1 MHTLRTT
8 VLGLCAALFVAGLAL
23 LSTAQPV
30 AAAPAAQSDTT
41 RVWVSDLYP
50 AGDAPGMLQI
60 VALYPN
66 GNAEQVSVYLTKGT
80 VMEYGTW
87 DESDGTLTLSLV
99 GSTER
104 DYDTPATVEYE
115 LDGDTLS
122 DGNFPFTMVHV
133 LAPDELESMD
143 HAAHEEMHHG
153 EAAPPAV
160 EIDLTAAGL
169 GTVWV
174 SDVYPAADASG
185 LITVLALYPNGNLEQ
200 TSIYLGKD
208 AITEVGTWETS
219 NDGMVDVT
227 LSGTPDKEYD
237 EPVAAGYVLTGTHLV
252 GDAITLMH
260 VNQITPAMM
269 EAAVNPAGTY
279 VSNVYPAADASGLVM
294 VLTLFDNNAAEQ
306 TSIYATKG
314 AIFEVGAW
322 AEEIDGAITVTMTGT
337 LSDTYASPAGVT
349 YTREGDVLQSGAFQ
363 LYRLEQITPAMM
375 DAMTAPSVVTT
386 YQSDTLPA
394 ASSPGRVIT
403 LTLYDDGSLEMS
415 TDFLNDEPPI
425 VEVGTWE
432 QGDDDTLTV
441 TLTGRPDRT
450 YDEPVVIVFAQD
462 GATLDAVEYDTSL
475 YGSEGLSLTEQSAA
489 E

>member
-23 LSTAQPV
+23 LSNAQPV
-30 AAAPAAQSDTT
+30 AAAPAAQDDTT

-66 GNAEQVSVYLTKGT
+66 GNAEQVSVYLTKGA

-99 GSTER
+99 GSTAR
-104 DYDTPATVEYE
+104 DYETPATVDYE

-153 EAAPPAV
+153 DAAPPAA
-160 EIDLTAAGL
+160 EIDLTADGL

-208 AITEVGTWETS
+208 AVTEIGTWETS
-219 NDGMVDVT
+219 DDGMVDVT
-227 LSGTPDKEYD
+227 VTGTPEKAYD
-237 EPVAAGYVLTGTHLV
+237 EPVDAGYVLTGTHLM
-252 GDAITLMH
+252 GDAIALMH

-269 EAAVNPAGTY
+269 EAVVNPAGTY
-279 VSNVYPAADASGLVM
+279 V
-294 VLTLFDNNAAEQ
+294 
-306 TSIYATKG
+306 
-314 AIFEVGAW
+314 
-322 AEEIDGAITVTMTGT
+322 
-337 LSDTYASPAGVT
+337 
-349 YTREGDVLQSGAFQ
+349 
-363 LYRLEQITPAMM
+363 
-375 DAMTAPSVVTT
+375 
-386 YQSDTLPA
+386 
-394 ASSPGRVIT
+394 
-403 LTLYDDGSLEMS
+403 
-415 TDFLNDEPPI
+415 
-425 VEVGTWE
+425 
-432 QGDDDTLTV
+432 
-441 TLTGRPDRT
+441 
-450 YDEPVVIVFAQD
+450 
-462 GATLDAVEYDTSL
+462 
-475 YGSEGLSLTEQSAA
+475 
-489 E
+489 